1 MNNKVTIN
9 DIARLTGLSKGTVD
23 RVLHNRGEVSK
34 KSYDKVMNIIREQGY
49 KPNVFASLLAGGK
62 EKLIA
67 VLLPEGEEGS
77 FWDLTQSGITK
88 IGADVQALGV
98 KPRLFSYDQYKLE
111 SFRATCAELLEAE
124 PDGVVIA
131 PLFREETANFVVELE
146 EKGIPYAFVDSRLDT
161 EHYLAYF
168 GMPMYQSGYLC
179 ADQLTGGAAI
189 GSVLMVRVRRDKT
202 QQADPTQNRRAGFID
217 YMLDHSPECSVSN
230 LFIDPNDPESI
241 YKTLDTYFK
250 AHPETRHIVMFNS
263 RIHLLVPWL
272 ADPPA
277 KNRRV
282 VGFDNLP
289 ENIAAL
295 RRGVVTTLIGQR
307 PDLQVARAIEALA
320 EAIVLGKLPAQK
332 DAFMHMDILTRYNVD
347 YY

>member
-1 MNNKVTIN
+1 MENKVTIN
-9 DIARLTGLSKGTVD
+9 DIAHLTGLSKGTVD

-34 KSYDKVMNIIREQGY
+34 KSYDKVMKVIQDLGY
-49 KPNVFASLLAGGK
+49 KPNVFASLLAGGR
-62 EKLIA
+62 ERLIA
-67 VLLPEGEEGS
+67 VLLPEGETGS
-77 FWDLTQSGITK
+77 FWALAQGGIGK
-88 IGADVQALGV
+88 VGADVQALGV
-98 KPRLFSYDQYKLE
+98 KSRLFSYDQYEPE
-111 SFRATCAELLEAE
+111 SFRETCRELLQAR
-124 PDGVVIA
+124 PDGVVLA
-131 PLFREETANFVVELE
+131 PLFREETAHFVVDLE
-146 EKGIPYAFVDSRLDT
+146 EKDIPYAFVDSRLDT

-189 GSVLMVRVRRDKT
+189 GSVLIVRVRRDKA

-230 LFIDPNDPESI
+230 LFIDPGDPEGI
-241 YKTLDTYFK
+241 YNALDAYFK

-272 ADPPA
+272 ADHPV
-277 KNRRV
+277 KGRRV

-295 RRGVVTTLIGQR
+295 RRGVVTSLIGQR
-307 PDLQVARAIEALA
+307 PDVQVSRAIEALA
-320 EAIVLGKLPAQK
+320 EAIVLGQLPPQK